1 MIDLLLAMAMTA
13 PAPAPV
19 PAPTPPDAAA
29 PLSSNLAA
37 ELDRLLQAKD
47 YKPLG
52 EKIAGISTMDEAKPA
67 LDWLQA
73 KMMEGNS
80 AFITMLYSRLLWNYA
95 GQLPDESAKG
105 IQQTSAMA
113 MLYALAAI
121 SIDGQ
126 RCGDNSA
133 PTHRAE
139 QLVTIEPAIS
149 LFLRTLSAEEAQ
161 QLVDL
166 VVLLEARTSS
176 RRTAAGDVDFLC
188 TGGMEEMTYNLEHGT
203 SREVRSAPGVYG
215 RTVALKGDGN
225 YRPSEKPEA
234 DWRAAA
240 DKERAAL
247 PTTLREFVEGMRR

>member
-1 MIDLLLAMAMTA
+1 MIDLLLAMAMTVQA
-13 PAPAPV
+13 PAPI

-52 EKIAGISTMDEAKPA
+52 EKIASISTMDEAKPA

-95 GQLPDESAKG
+95 ALLPDKDAKG
-105 IQQTSAMA
+105 QKQTSAMT

-121 SIDGQ
+121 SIDGK
-126 RCGDNSA
+126 RCGDVSG
-133 PTHRAE
+133 PGHRLE
-139 QLVTIEPAIS
+139 QLVTLETDIP
-149 LFLRTLSAEEAQ
+149 LFFMTLSGEEAQ
-161 QLVDL
+161 QLVDMAIA
-166 VVLLEARTSS
+166 LETTTNE
-176 RRTAAGDVDFLC
+176 RRTRLATSISYAGAV
-188 TGGMEEMTYNLEHGT
+188 TYNLEHGS
-203 SREVRSAPGVYG
+203 SREIPSQPGAVG
-215 RTVALKGDGN
+215 RTVELSGDGN

-234 DWRAAA
+234 EWRAVAEQ
-240 DKERAAL
+240 ERAAM
-247 PTTLREFVEGMRR
+247 PTTLREFVESLRR